1 VKQIFEEGKERVT
14 TEQKRGCRHGRSEWI
29 QVTATPLRD
38 SEGNV
43 VAAIELSTYLTEQK
57 EAEEKLN
64 ALMEELVL
72 VNEKLNVVGRLT
84 RHDVRNKLAVMANY
98 VYLLKEKLS
107 GDVEALKL
115 LNQIEEAAEQAEQI
129 FDFASVYEKIGVE
142 SLTVF
147 DVGKTFDEAVGL
159 FSGLRDVKLFNECHG
174 VEVLA
179 DSLLRYVFY
188 DLVDNSLR
196 HGGKVSQIKLH
207 KQDDDDKLL
216 LLYEDDGVGVPE
228 NEKELIFKE
237 GYGKNT
243 GHGLYLI
250 RKICETYGWTIRET
264 GKPGEG
270 AQFTMVIP
278 KNLLIDHSKPPNT
291 QQLFACSFPEQG

>member
-64 ALMEELVL
+64 ALMDELVL
-72 VNEKLNVVGRLT
+72 VNEKLKVVGSLT
-84 RHDVRNKLAVMANY
+84 RHDVRNKLAIIANNL
-98 VYLLKEKLS
+98 YLAKQALGKS
-107 GDVEALKL
+107 SEALEYL
-115 LNQIEEAAEQAEQI
+115 ESIDEALSQIESI
-129 FDFASVYEKIGVE
+129 FEFAKIYEKIGVE
-142 SLTVF
+142 GLTVF

-159 FSGLRDVKLFNECHG
+159 FSGLKDVKLFNECHG
-174 VEVLA
+174 VKVLA
-179 DSLLRYVFY
+179 DSLLRYLLY
-188 DLVDNSLR
+188 NLVDNSLR
-196 HGGKVSQIKLH
+196 HGGKVSQIKLYTRE
-207 KQDDDDKLL
+207 DEDNLFL
-216 LLYEDDGVGVPE
+216 IYEDDGVGVPE
-228 NEKELIFKE
+228 GQKELIFKE

-243 GHGLYLI
+243 GFGLYLI
-250 RKICETYGWTIRET
+250 QKICETYGWAIQET
-264 GKPGEG
+264 GKHGEG

-291 QQLFACSFPEQG
+291 Q